1 MIPLKTDHELDLMRQ
16 ANRIVAV
23 ILDEIEE
30 RIRPGASTLELD
42 AWAEGRI
49 RALRGVPA
57 FKGYGA
63 ARPFPASLCTSI
75 NEEVVHGIP
84 ASGRVLREGDIVG
97 IDVGV
102 VYDGYHGDGA
112 RTYAVGAVTPKAREL
127 MDACRRSLEL
137 GIAAARPGGHLG
149 DIAKAI
155 DGCVSRAG
163 FSVVRDLSGH
173 GIGRSLH
180 EEPQVPNYRPTGKAV
195 VLKPGMTLAIEPMV
209 NYGGF
214 RVKIDANGWTVRT
227 RDGSPSAHFEHTVY
241 ISKDGPVLLTNHFE
255 REYGE
260 TRINN
265 G

>member
-30 RIRPGASTLELD
+30 KIRPGVSTLELD
-42 AWAEGRI
+42 AWAEERI
-49 RALRGVPA
+49 RSLKGIPA
-57 FKGYGA
+57 FKGYGG
-63 ARPFPASLCTSI
+63 ARPFPATLCTSI

-97 IDVGV
+97 IDVGT

-112 RTYAVGAVTPKAREL
+112 RTYAVGAVSEQAREL

-137 GIAAARPGGHLG
+137 GIAAARPGNHLG
-149 DIAKAI
+149 DIAKAVN
-155 DGCVSRAG
+155 GCVSRAG

-180 EEPQVPNYRPTGKAV
+180 EEPQVLNHYDGRRGAR
-195 VLKPGMTLAIEPMV
+195 LKSRMTLAIEPMI
-209 NYGGF
+209 NAGGWQV
-214 RVKIDANGWTVRT
+214 RTLDDGWTVVT
-227 RDGSPSAHFEHTVY
+227 GDGSLSAHYEHTVALTD
-241 ISKDGPVLLTNHFE
+241 DGPEILT
-255 REYGE
+255 RC
-260 TRINN
+260 
-265 G
+265 